1 MSPEPCSS
9 VSDCPPRFDCPYTS
23 GINGTRFCR
32 CHQFWG
38 LEGAACDEV
47 TGHTNAVAAV
57 SALNALCFA
66 LALVLAQRTLRDRV
80 REHGVYRCDR
90 WGAVDTTMLCVVG
103 CLLANLVW
111 AAGWVA
117 TALLADR
124 GFAFDTA
131 ARPVVS
137 AVAAITFVG
146 ALLNVSVMWLEVA
159 TDSVEQGLRRRQ
171 RARSI
176 AQSRARSASAA
187 SLTSAAAAAAAAGRD
202 AGLAKQQSTAAA
214 QNLQRY
220 RRHVLWATS
229 VFGLVVVALLAMRKA
244 SMAAM
249 LAALF
254 AVLVMLT
261 YRKSAAKLSAKMLG
275 SAAGRPSAS
284 SASSARKGGASP
296 RGGGAA
302 KIPPVGRSPPS
313 PRPMTQLERGA
324 ALIVQT
330 SDRVVLAMTVYVL
343 GTAMYVVGDRRDE
356 PNAVTLVGTVL
367 IVQMNLWAMLAVQQY
382 AENSHRLKKN
392 ASSKGGWAGGAGA
405 EAAAAAAAA
414 APSERSPPMLARGP
428 LTDAVIREG
437 AEKEK
442 EVEMGS
448 GWERSGSQ
456 PSGIQRGSIYD
467 AGAVRTR
474 AGSRASV
481 VRGAASARGSRS
493 GSGSGVDGV
502 GGGVGGGGSDGEEW
516 VSPTQEEDWIDVEVD
531 GGDESVLAALKGS
544 GVIVEKADTL

>member
-1 MSPEPCSS
+1 

-47 TGHTNAVAAV
+47 TGHTSAVAAV

-117 TALLADR
+117 TALLVDH
-124 GFAFDTA
+124 GFAFDTT

-187 SLTSAAAAAAAAGRD
+187 SLTAAAAAAAAAGRD

-296 RGGGAA
+296 RGAA
-302 KIPPVGRSPPS
+302 ANSPVGRCPPS
-313 PRPMTQLERGA
+313 PPMTQLERGA

-330 SDRVVLAMTVYVL
+330 SDRVVLAMAVYVL

-382 AENSHRLKKN
+382 AEHSHRLKKN

-405 EAAAAAAAA
+405 TAAAAAAAAAA

-437 AEKEK
+437 AEKEV

-448 GWERSGSQ
+448 GRERTGSK

-481 VRGAASARGSRS
+481 VRGAAASARGSRS

-502 GGGVGGGGSDGEEW
+502 GGGGVAGGSDGEEC
-516 VSPTQEEDWIDVEVD
+516 VSPTQEEDWIEVEVD
-531 GGDESVLAALKGS
+531 GGEESVLVALKGS
-544 GVIVEKADTL
+544 GVILAKVDTL